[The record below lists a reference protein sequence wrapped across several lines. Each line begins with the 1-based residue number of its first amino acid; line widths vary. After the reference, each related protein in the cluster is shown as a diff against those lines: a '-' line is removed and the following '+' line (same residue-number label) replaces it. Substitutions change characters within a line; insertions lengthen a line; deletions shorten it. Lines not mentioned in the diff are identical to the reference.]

1 MIQKPQ
7 AKTPAPEFAVK
18 QWLGPEEGC
27 PCGTTRDGKPRFAR
41 QAVVLDAKG
50 AEHEVEVLCTSPNGL
65 NGDAVQ
71 ILGNSGPPQFW
82 AVNAPRGAVPEGFA
96 L

>member
-1 MIQKPQ
+1 MIPKPQ
-7 AKTPAPEFAVK
+7 DKTPAPEFAVK
-18 QWLGPEEGC
+18 QWLGPEEGL
-27 PCGTTRDGKPRFAR
+27 PCGETTKGKPRFAR

-50 AEHEVEVLCTSPNGL
+50 IEHEVEVLCTSAKGL
-65 NGDAVQ
+65 NGKAVQ
-71 ILGNSGPPQFW
+71 ILGHDGAPQFW

>member
-1 MIQKPQ
+1 MIPKPQ
-7 AKTPAPEFAVK
+7 VKAPAPEFAVK

-50 AEHEVEVLCTSPNGL
+50 AEHTVEVLCTSPNGL
-65 NGDAVQ
+65 NGNAVQ
-71 ILGNSGPPQFW
+71 VLGHDTAQFW